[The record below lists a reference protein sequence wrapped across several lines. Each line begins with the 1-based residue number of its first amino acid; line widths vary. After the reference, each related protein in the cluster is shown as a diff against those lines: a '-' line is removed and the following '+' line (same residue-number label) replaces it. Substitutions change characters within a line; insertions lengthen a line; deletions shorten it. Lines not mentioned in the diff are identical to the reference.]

1 VQFADTG
8 TADIYHGRDTKKARR
23 TLPQDLWNVAR
34 RKLDMLNAAV
44 NLNDLKVPPANR
56 LEKLTGD
63 LEGHWSIRINDQYR
77 IVFKWDDKNGA
88 SEVRILDYH

>member
-1 VQFADTG
+1 MQFADAG

-23 TLPQDLWNVAR
+23 TLPRDLWNVAR

-44 NLNDLKVPPANR
+44 DLNDLKVPPANR

>member
-1 VQFADTG
+1 MQFADTG

-77 IVFKWDDKNGA
+77 IVLKWDDKNGA
-88 SEVRILDYH
+88 SEVGILDYH

>member
-1 VQFADTG
+1 MQFADTG

-44 NLNDLKVPPANR
+44 DLNDLKVPPANR

>member
-1 VQFADTG
+1 MQFADTG

-44 NLNDLKVPPANR
+44 DLNDLKVPPANR

-88 SEVRILDYH
+88 SEVRILDYL

>member
-1 VQFADTG
+1 
-8 TADIYHGRDTKKARR
+8 
-23 TLPQDLWNVAR
+23 
-34 RKLDMLNAAV
+34 MLNAAV
-44 NLNDLKVPPANR
+44 DLNDLKVPPANR

>member
-1 VQFADTG
+1 MQFADTG

>member
-1 VQFADTG
+1 MQFADTG

-44 NLNDLKVPPANR
+44 DLNDLKVPPANR

-88 SEVRILDYH
+88 GEVRILDYH